1 MCVGAVTRFPV
12 PLRLPQELNEP
23 VLAELALRQRHS
35 AVDDAGVE
43 ASPPAAAATLV
54 DVASHVHSDTG
65 GHAPGHGGYTP
76 GEMSTL
82 GELQH
87 FATSWF
93 ASLAA
98 GTTAADGVF
107 MMDDAASLSTGG
119 GGGGGAGS
127 GAGAG
132 VSAPNP
138 GVLVAEA
145 VVFVLDETATASA
158 PQDAPGNGAGF
169 VAVCGEAAA
178 RGVLRKLGG
187 RAVRVP
193 SPQQQQHDAVMVS
206 VPCHGLLE
214 EVRRTKTLTR
224 WVCLRRWC
232 SVGSTV
238 RVPPS
243 PPVLYRVSTS
253 HDAAAITADPSNALH
268 ILSPVVA
275 DNRVVGVATVVV
287 AASLLPGVHAVEAG
301 LRALCDALA
310 APLRHF
316 FAIRRVRLSS
326 GQASTA
332 LRQARESVRQLTDV
346 RALALH
352 G

>member
-1 MCVGAVTRFPV
+1 MCVGVVTRFSV
-12 PLRLPQELNEP
+12 PPRLPQELNEP

-43 ASPPAAAATLV
+43 ASPPAAAAATLV

-119 GGGGGAGS
+119 GGGGGAGAS
-127 GAGAG
+127 AGAG
-132 VSAPNP
+132 VATPST
-138 GVLVAEA
+138 GVSVAEA

-158 PQDAPGNGAGF
+158 PPDAPGNGAGF

-224 WVCLRRWC
+224 WVCLWRWC

-238 RVPPS
+238 LCPAVTTSALQGEHLTRCCGHHRRPFQRAAH
-243 PPVLYRVSTS
+243 LVSGGCRQPGRGRGHGS
-253 HDAAAITADPSNALH
+253 RGRLAAARCPRRRSRAAC
-268 ILSPVVA
+268 VV
-275 DNRVVGVATVVV
+275 
-287 AASLLPGVHAVEAG
+287 
-301 LRALCDALA
+301 
-310 APLRHF
+310 
-316 FAIRRVRLSS
+316 
-326 GQASTA
+326 
-332 LRQARESVRQLTDV
+332 
-346 RALALH
+346 
-352 G
+352 